1 MDISF
6 SKVSEIRDNLII
18 TIEIIIIVKK
28 TDHDLLIVQIINSI
42 KNVIKKKS
50 IKIMRTIK
58 IEIIIKITKTKGQDI
73 EYIN

>member
-50 IKIMRTIK
+50 IKIMIIIK